1 MGMHDIR
8 MTIDKAEPELRAAG
22 VSALYLFGSEARG
35 EASANSDVDL
45 AFDVSEEADERF
57 SLIDQARVM
66 LRLQEL
72 LGRKVDLVE
81 RKGLHRDLRPRIER
95 DMVRLF

>member
-72 LGRKVDLVE
+72 LGCKVDLVE
-81 RKGLHRDLRPRIER
+81 RKGLHRDLRLRIER